1 MEEPDSEKSGE
12 TPAAG
17 GDGPTRGK
25 KGKEGAR
32 VAKASRNL
40 MLYVSLVLAMTG
52 IATAGLALV
61 QIHAA
66 EEQVAQ
72 AKAKVAEI
80 GNRLAVTTEAF
91 AKYQAVARQDKAA
104 LDEALKLSEAHE
116 RLIAHEVARTQA
128 RLKISP
134 DIEKV
139 LQSDTV
145 PPGASPVKAPG
156 AAKENSPSPSAQHVG
171 PKRAPGSPV
180 NDQQKIERQIHGI
193 QEAIQKFNG
202 N

>member
-1 MEEPDSEKSGE
+1 MEEPDSEKPGE

-17 GDGPTRGK
+17 GDGPARGK
-25 KGKEGAR
+25 KGKGGAR
-32 VAKASRNL
+32 VARTSRNL

-52 IATAGLALV
+52 IAVAGLALLQV
-61 QIHAA
+61 RAA
-66 EEQVAQ
+66 KEQADQ
-72 AKAKVAEI
+72 ARAKVAEI
-80 GNRLAVTTEAF
+80 GNRLAVTTETF
-91 AKYQAVARQDKAA
+91 AKYQAAARQDKAA
-104 LDEALKLSEAHE
+104 LEEALKLSEARE

-145 PPGASPVKAPG
+145 PHGASPVKAPG
-156 AAKENSPSPSAQHVG
+156 AAKENSPSPSAQHVV
-171 PKRAPGSPV
+171 PKRAPSAPV
-180 NDQQKIERQIHGI
+180 NDQQKIERQVHGI
-193 QEAIQKFNG
+193 QEAIQRFNG